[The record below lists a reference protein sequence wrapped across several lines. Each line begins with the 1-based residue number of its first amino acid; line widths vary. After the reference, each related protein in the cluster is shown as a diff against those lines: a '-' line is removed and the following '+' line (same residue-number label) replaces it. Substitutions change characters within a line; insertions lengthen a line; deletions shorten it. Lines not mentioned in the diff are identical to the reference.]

1 MSQEQGPGRTSTCRQ
16 DVYNP
21 ARQMSLPRQLL
32 HRETAA
38 VGLIGSEGYPRNP
51 SPAQVVALRHFI
63 DIGHGSR

>member
-32 HRETAA
+32 HGETAA
-38 VGLIGSEGYPRNP
+38 VGLRGSEGYPP
-51 SPAQVVALRHFI
+51 VQVVALRHFI

>member
-32 HRETAA
+32 QRETAA
-38 VGLIGSEGYPRNP
+38 VGWERGISPQP
-51 SPAQVVALRHFI
+51 SPAQAVALLHFI